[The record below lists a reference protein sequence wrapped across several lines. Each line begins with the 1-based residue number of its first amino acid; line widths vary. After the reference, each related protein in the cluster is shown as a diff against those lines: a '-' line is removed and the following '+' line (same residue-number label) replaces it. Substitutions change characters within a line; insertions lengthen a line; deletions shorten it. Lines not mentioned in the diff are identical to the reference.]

1 MQDKTFEFYEQN
13 ERAERRERV
22 RGWII
27 SIAVAIAVNAGLFTL
42 ACWSVTRSIGWMF
55 DR

>member
-1 MQDKTFEFYEQN
+1 MQDKTFEFYEQD
-13 ERAERRERV
+13 ERREKWRNRIV
-22 RGWII
+22 
-27 SIAVAIAVNAGLFTL
+27 SVAVAIAVNAGLFAL

>member
-1 MQDKTFEFYEQN
+1 MQDKILEFYEQA
-13 ERAERRERV
+13 ERAERREKWRDRIV
-22 RGWII
+22 
-27 SIAVAIAVNAGLFTL
+27 AVAISLAVNAGLFAF